1 MMEKRYA
8 WINEHL
14 ADRQF
19 LMGDKFTIVD
29 TYLFAL
35 TGWCQATWLKS
46 YENAPIRFDGL
57 QHLQAWYKRVKSRE
71 AVQKSTLEEGL
82 ALN

>member
-1 MMEKRYA
+1 MPEKRYA

-19 LMGDKFTIVD
+19 LMGDNFTVAD

-35 TGWCQATWLKS
+35 TGWGQAIWLKS
-46 YENAPIRFDGL
+46 YENAPIHFDGL
-57 QHLQAWYKRVKSRE
+57 QHLQASGSAIY
-71 AVQKSTLEEGL
+71 TP
-82 ALN
+82 